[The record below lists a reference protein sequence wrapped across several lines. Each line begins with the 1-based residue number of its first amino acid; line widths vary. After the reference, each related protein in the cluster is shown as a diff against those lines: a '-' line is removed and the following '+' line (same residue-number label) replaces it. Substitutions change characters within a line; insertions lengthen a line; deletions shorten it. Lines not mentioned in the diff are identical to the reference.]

1 MNAVRTVSIRL
12 ASVIVVL
19 AVVATLMLGGAGA
32 AMAACSYSMTTVAE
46 VGQGSTNTPV
56 GSLVITLDAPTAS
69 SSAGSFVDFSLPA
82 QPSGFG
88 LTVTGSS
95 LINATG
101 SVAAVNIDPRTVR
114 LTVYSLNPTSSGSV
128 QIVLPLTVSV
138 PSGFNG
144 NITLTA
150 LAPTGSVFTST
161 NNLMPASLG
170 AAVLSVNP
178 DSVDFGGVAVGSTS
192 SVQTLTASDIGS
204 SSLNISSVSI
214 TGPNAGDFQVSQDN
228 CSGQTLA
235 NGQSGT
241 LGVVFTPATT
251 GARQA
256 VLHFFSSDPV
266 VPDYQVS
273 LTGNGLTPIGGA
285 TGTAVFKIG
294 ANSYTVNGTVYN
306 TDVAPYIKDGRTF
319 LPLRYFANAVG
330 IADSSI
336 AWDPATQEVTI
347 SKGED
352 MVQVTIGSTTML
364 INGKGITM
372 DAAPEINNGRTCL
385 PVAQVAEALGATAT
399 WDATSQTATVAF

>member
-12 ASVIVVL
+12 ARVIVAL
-19 AVVATLMLGGAGA
+19 AVVAALMLGAAGA
-32 AMAACSYSMTTVAE
+32 AMATSSYSMTTVAE
-46 VGQGSTNTPV
+46 VGPGSANTPV
-56 GSLVITLDAPTAS
+56 GSLVITLDPATARN
-69 SSAGSFVDFSLPA
+69 SAGSFVDLSLPA

-88 LTVTGSS
+88 LAVTGSS

-101 SVAAVNIDPRTVR
+101 SITAGNIDMRTVR
-114 LTVYSLNPTSSGSV
+114 LTVYSLSPTSSGSV

-150 LAPTGSVFTST
+150 LAPSGSVFTST
-161 NNLMPASLG
+161 NNLTPASLG

-178 DSVDFGGVAVGSTS
+178 DSVDFGGVAAGSTS
-192 SVQTLTASDIGS
+192 SAQTLAASDIGS
-204 SSLNISSVSI
+204 SSLSISSVSI
-214 TGPNAGDFQVSQDN
+214 TGANAGDFQVSRDN

-235 NGQSGT
+235 NGQSAT
-241 LGVVFTPATT
+241 LGVVFTPAAT

-273 LTGNGLTPIGGA
+273 LTGSGLPSIGGA
-285 TGTAVFKIG
+285 TGAAAFKIG
-294 ANSYTVNGTVYN
+294 ANSYTVNGAVYN
-306 TDVAPYIKDGRTF
+306 TDAAPYIKDGRTF

-330 IADSSI
+330 IADSGI
-336 AWDPATQEVTI
+336 AWDPATQEVAI
-347 SKGED
+347 SKGGN

-364 INGKGITM
+364 INGKGVTM

-385 PVAQVAEALGATAT
+385 PVAQVAGALGVTAT
-399 WDATSQTATVAF
+399 WDATSQTATVTF